1 MLLVIVVWFGVPALL
16 ARWSSHF
23 FRLRARP
30 TISSSSSSIL
40 FYSTERSFVV
50 CLRGVCI
57 GPRWSSGCRRVFFS
71 PTLALA
77 KPTHWRRPNFSAK
90 KCAKCTALSI
100 ASNPNV
106 ERKFFAYSLNMNIEV
121 HMQWQPVIKSLDIS
135 SWLNAV
141 LKCAHNIRNLMQR

>member
-1 MLLVIVVWFGVPALL
+1 MLLVTVVWFGVPAL
-16 ARWSSHF
+16 ARWGHF
-23 FRLRARP
+23 LFARS
-30 TISSSSSSIL
+30 TISSSSSSNL
-40 FYSTERSFVV
+40 SYVAFV
-50 CLRGVCI
+50 CLCNPFRGVCI

-90 KCAKCTALSI
+90 KCAKCTGLSI

-141 LKCAHNIRNLMQR
+141 LKCAHNVRNLMQR